1 VILVDTGPL
10 VAAGNRAD
18 EYHARCVRALAT
30 AATPRLVPATVVA
43 ETGYLLERAAGP
55 AVEAEFLRLFSSGY
69 LKLADLTAAD
79 LDRAAE
85 LVEQYADF
93 PLGTTDATIVAVAE
107 RLEIT
112 TIATLDTRHFTAVRP
127 RHVDA
132 FTLVPQQA

>member
-30 AATPRLVPATVVA
+30 AMTPRLVPATVVA

-55 AVEAEFLRLFSSGY
+55 AVEAEFLRLFLSGY
-69 LKLADLTAAD
+69 LTLADLTAAD
-79 LDRAAE
+79 LDRAAD
-85 LVEQYADF
+85 LIEQHADF
-93 PLGTTDATIVAVAE
+93 PLGTADATIVAVAE
-107 RLEIT
+107 RLQIT
-112 TIATLDTRHFTAVRP
+112 TIATLDARHFNAVRP

-132 FTLVPQQA
+132 FTLLP

>member
-18 EYHARCVRALAT
+18 EYPAKCVRALTT
-30 AATPRLVPATVVA
+30 AAAPRLVPATVVA

-55 AVEAEFLRLFSSGY
+55 AVEATFLGMFTSGF
-69 LKLADLTAAD
+69 LKLADLTADD
-79 LDRAAE
+79 LSRAAE
-85 LVEQYADF
+85 PVEQYANS

-107 RLEIT
+107 RLEIA
-112 TIATLDTRHFTAVRP
+112 TIATLDTRHFNIVRP

-132 FTLVPQQA
+132 STVVPQQA

>member
-10 VAAGNRAD
+10 DAAGNRAD

-30 AATPRLVPATVVA
+30 ATTPRLVPATVVA

-112 TIATLDTRHFTAVRP
+112 TIATLDTRHFAAVRP
-127 RHVDA
+127 QHVDA
-132 FTLVPQQA
+132 FTLLPQQA

>member
-1 VILVDTGPL
+1 MILVDTGPL

-18 EYHARCVRALAT
+18 EYHAKCVRALAV
-30 AATPRLVPATVVA
+30 AEQPRLVPATVVA

-55 AVEAEFLRLFSSGY
+55 AVEATFLRMFSSGF
-69 LKLADLTAAD
+69 LTLAELTAAD
-79 LDRAAE
+79 LGRAAE

-112 TIATLDTRHFTAVRP
+112 TIATVDARHFSAVRP

-132 FTLVPQQA
+132 FTLVPEQA

>member
-1 VILVDTGPL
+1 MILVDTGPL

-18 EYHARCVRALAT
+18 EYHAKCVRALAT
-30 AATPRLVPATVVA
+30 AEPPRLVPATVVA
-43 ETGYLLERAAGP
+43 ETGYLLEREAGP
-55 AVEAEFLRLFSSGY
+55 AVEGQFLRLFSSGY
-69 LKLADLTAAD
+69 LQLAELTAHD

-107 RLEIT
+107 RLNVT
-112 TIATLDTRHFTAVRP
+112 TIATLDTRHFNAIRP

-132 FTLVPQQA
+132 FTLIPDQA

>member
-18 EYHARCVRALAT
+18 GYHARCIRALTTAT
-30 AATPRLVPATVVA
+30 PPRLVPATVAA
-43 ETGYLLERAAGP
+43 ETGHLLERAAGP
-55 AVEAEFLRLFSSGY
+55 AVEAEFLRLFPFGY
-69 LKLADLTAAD
+69 LTLAELTAAD

-112 TIATLDTRHFTAVRP
+112 TIATLDVRHFRAVRP

-132 FTLVPQQA
+132 FTLLPEQA

>member
-18 EYHARCVRALAT
+18 DYHAKCVRALAT
-30 AATPRLVPATVVA
+30 ATPPRLVPATVVA

-55 AVEAEFLRLFSSGY
+55 AVEAEFLRLFSTGY
-69 LKLADLTAAD
+69 LAIADLTVAD

-85 LVEQYADF
+85 LVEQYADV

-112 TIATLDTRHFTAVRP
+112 TIATLDVRHFSAVRP
-127 RHVDA
+127 SHVDA
-132 FTLVPQQA
+132 FTLLPEQA